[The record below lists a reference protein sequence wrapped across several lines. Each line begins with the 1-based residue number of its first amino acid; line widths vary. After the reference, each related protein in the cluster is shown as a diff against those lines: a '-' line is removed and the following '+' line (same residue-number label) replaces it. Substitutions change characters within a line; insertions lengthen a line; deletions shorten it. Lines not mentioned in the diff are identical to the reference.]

1 MTVLTNTQSATLFVI
16 VVLAIWKLIDLGVVA
31 IRRLVPGRPWF
42 PVEEENVIRARENR
56 LRRAGICDA
65 CYGRGYYD
73 NPPWGITPC
82 DECNGLGNVKCK
94 TR

>member
-1 MTVLTNTQSATLFVI
+1 MTTMTHAQAATLC
-16 VVLAIWKLIDLGVVA
+16 VLLVLSVWKLIDLGVAVV
-31 IRRLVPGRPWF
+31 RRKPASRRPWF
-42 PVEEENVIRARENR
+42 PSEPEHVIKTRTDR

-82 DECNGLGNVKCK
+82 DDCHGTGNL
-94 TR
+94 R